1 MAGKGD
7 ALYPHKNNWNY
18 FFTQSLRY
26 AVGMDRF
33 AVTTDIKPD
42 DKRDK
47 GSSRRWTKIEQ
58 LQGFTNGALLEYAFI
73 PKAGSSYE
81 ALVNTTSPYNTQ
93 ISQNLAIGVKPRT
106 QYIEP
111 LNEGQIG
118 LYPYKIENEVS
129 EAKIGI
135 AENHAPY
142 YQLDLE
148 REPGKG
154 KVDDVTVWYT
164 FAGSGI
170 DDESKYFGTTVRDAG
185 NNYYLYSKGKI
196 YYTGF
201 SL

>member
-1 MAGKGD
+1 MWPEKAMRCI
-7 ALYPHKNNWNY
+7 LHKNNWNY

-111 LNEGQIG
+111 LNEGADW
-118 LYPYKIENEVS
+118 PVS
-129 EAKIGI
+129 I
-135 AENHAPY
+135 
-142 YQLDLE
+142 
-148 REPGKG
+148 
-154 KVDDVTVWYT
+154 
-164 FAGSGI
+164 
-170 DDESKYFGTTVRDAG
+170 
-185 NNYYLYSKGKI
+185 
-196 YYTGF
+196 
-201 SL
+201 